1 MTLIPYPNDP
11 ARLAATNPIFN
22 DNSFV
27 RGDEQRLNNSEI
39 WANFT
44 ELNSVLEIVNTELI
58 SQDTRLDTIE
68 STYFHRGLI
77 QGGIE
82 YNTASTFPFV
92 KQGVYEVSGKLIY
105 KTAIYNIL
113 SSDTF
118 FDNLQAI
125 DSYCGYLIM
134 MNSEGTIKYLL
145 YGEGIAQASQ
155 SVTNITGTTTKTLTV
170 PTVPGSG
177 TEQYIALISGTGSF
191 TGAFKATRASATT
204 FTIVLNSDLGS
215 DFTGMTVTLYYKIR
229 TLHGTGTLAN
239 KTDTTSIVYSPS
251 LGENTET
258 EAFAVFDSAK
268 NGFYC
273 TLSGLTDYRV
283 IGTMAGST
291 SSTTL
296 LPPQILSFLSGR
308 NKNDNILKANTIS
321 ALVTAAMRWTN
332 IETAY
337 GCDYIFYSN
346 NATFGSAIVLEREG
360 LASTSLQATAAA
372 AVPTVV
378 FIKSDLTNATYS
390 PAASAVLPY
399 IYNSIPSGIS
409 AVGVTMASEKLARFA
424 AIKPYG
430 TSTATGAA
438 GARFCFNLDILD

>member
-39 WANFT
+39 WANFSALDT
-44 ELNSVLEIVNTELI
+44 QVETIVNNGYQI
-58 SQDTRLDTIE
+58 KGYIN
-68 STYFHRGLI
+68 
-77 QGGIE
+77 GGIE
-82 YNTASTFPFV
+82 FDTASTFPFV

-125 DSYCGYLIM
+125 DSYCAYLIM
-134 MNSEGTIKYLL
+134 MNSSGTIKYLL

-155 SVTNITGTTTKTLTV
+155 SVTSITGTTTKTLTV
-170 PTVPGSG
+170 PAVPGSG

-204 FTIVLNSDLGS
+204 FTIVLDSDLGS
-215 DFTGMTVTLYYKIR
+215 TFTGMVVTLYYKIR
-229 TLHGTGTLAN
+229 TLHGTGALAN

-258 EAFAVFDSAK
+258 NSFALFDSAK

-291 SSTTL
+291 SSTTVQSD
-296 LPPQILSFLSGR
+296 QIISFLSGR
-308 NKNDNILKANTIS
+308 NKNDNLVRVQNIS
-321 ALVTAAMRWTN
+321 ALVSSAIRWT
-332 IETAY
+332 TTLYAF

-346 NATFGSAIVLEREG
+346 DATYGSWISFQRAGSASARIQTYNSASG
-360 LASTSLQATAAA
+360 GASLASLSFSPLSTGFTNVIYSLLNDL
-372 AVPTVV
+372 AVSFV
-378 FIKSDLTNATYS
+378 A
-390 PAASAVLPY
+390 
-399 IYNSIPSGIS
+399 
-409 AVGVTMASEKLARFA
+409 
-424 AIKPYG
+424 G
-430 TSTATGAA
+430 TTLGSTAIATLTIPVKRGAILKPFTTTPITLSSNVA
-438 GARFCFNLDILD
+438 KFDCKLDILN

>member
-39 WANFT
+39 WANFV
-44 ELNSVLEIVNTELI
+44 ELDSVLEIVQNTFLVKGY
-58 SQDTRLDTIE
+58 LN
-68 STYFHRGLI
+68 
-77 QGGIE
+77 GGVE
-82 YNTASTFPFV
+82 FDTASTFPV
-92 KQGVYEVSGKLIY
+92 LKKGVYEVSGKLIY
-105 KTAIYNIL
+105 KTSDTNIAL
-113 SSDTF
+113 SDTF

-125 DSYCGYLIM
+125 DSYCAYLIM
-134 MNSEGTIKYLL
+134 MNSSGTIKYLL

-170 PTVPGSG
+170 PAVPGSG

-215 DFTGMTVTLYYKIR
+215 TFSGMTVTLYYKIR
-229 TLHGTGTLAN
+229 TLHGTGSLAN

-258 EAFAVFDSAK
+258 NSFALFDSAK

-291 SSTTL
+291 SSTTVQSD
-296 LPPQILSFLSGR
+296 QILSFLSGR
-308 NKNDNILKANTIS
+308 NKNDNLVRVQNIS
-321 ALVTAAMRWTN
+321 ALVSSAIRWTT
-332 IETAY
+332 ILYAF
-337 GCDYIFYSN
+337 GCDYIFYPN
-346 NATFGSAIVLEREG
+346 DATYGSWISFQRAGSA
-360 LASTSLQATAAA
+360 
-372 AVPTVV
+372 
-378 FIKSDLTNATYS
+378 
-390 PAASAVLPY
+390 SAR
-399 IYNSIPSGIS
+399 IQTYNS
-409 AVGVTMASEKLARFA
+409 
-424 AIKPYG
+424 
-430 TSTATGAA
+430 AA
-438 GARFCFNLDILD
+438 GGVFASLYFSPLSTGFTNVTNNLINDIAGSLIAGTTGSTTIVTLTIPVKRGAILKPFTIASVTLSSNIAKFDCYFQIPN

>member
-1 MTLIPYPNDP
+1 MTYLPYPDDP

-39 WANFT
+39 WENFNG
-44 ELNSVLEIVNTELI
+44 LDTELI
-58 SQDTRLDTIE
+58 AQDTRLDTIE
-68 STYFHRGLI
+68 STYFHKGLI
-77 QGGIE
+77 QGGLE
-82 YNTASTFPFV
+82 YDTASTFPFV

-113 SSDTF
+113 TSNTF

-125 DSYCGYLIM
+125 DSYCSYLIM
-134 MNSEGTIKYLL
+134 MNSSGTIKYLL

-170 PTVPGSG
+170 PTVPGAAA
-177 TEQYIALISGTGSF
+177 EQYIALISGTGSF

-215 DFTGMTVTLYYKIR
+215 TFSGMTVTLYYKIR
-229 TLHGTGTLAN
+229 TLHGTGALAN

-258 EAFAVFDSAK
+258 NSFALFDSAK

-296 LPPQILSFLSGR
+296 LPEQILSFLSGR
-308 NKNDNILKANTIS
+308 NKNDNSLKANTIS
-321 ALVTAAMRWTN
+321 ALVTNAIRWTN
-332 IETAY
+332 IERAY
-337 GCDYIFYSN
+337 GCDYVFYSN
-346 NATFGSAIVLEREG
+346 NATFGSAIIMQRGGVG
-360 LASTSLQATAAA
+360 GVSFQATAAGA
-372 AVPTVV
+372 SPTIL
-378 FIKSDLTNATYS
+378 FIKTDHTSANYS
-390 PAASAVLPY
+390 PAVSPVLPY
-399 IYNSIPSGIS
+399 YINSIPSGIS
-409 AVGVTMASEKLARFA
+409 NVGISSLAEKLSKDSV
-424 AIKPYG
+424 IKVFG
-430 TSTATGAA
+430 TSTATAIA
-438 GARFCFNLDILD
+438 TARLAFDLSVLS

>member
-1 MTLIPYPNDP
+1 MTYLPYPDDP

-39 WANFT
+39 WANFSALDT
-44 ELNSVLEIVNTELI
+44 QVETIVNNGYQI
-58 SQDTRLDTIE
+58 KGYIN
-68 STYFHRGLI
+68 
-77 QGGIE
+77 GGIE
-82 YNTASTFPFV
+82 FDTASTFPFV
-92 KQGVYEVSGKLIY
+92 RQGVYEVSGKLIY

-113 SSDTF
+113 VTDTF

-125 DSYCGYLIM
+125 DSYCAYLIM
-134 MNSEGTIKYLL
+134 MNSSGTIKYLI
-145 YGEGIAQASQ
+145 YGEGVAQASQ
-155 SVTNITGTTTKTLTV
+155 SVTAISGTTTKTLTV
-170 PTVPGSG
+170 PAVPGSG

-215 DFTGMTVTLYYKIR
+215 TFTGMTVTLYYKIR
-229 TLHGTGTLAN
+229 TLHGTGALAN

-258 EAFAVFDSAK
+258 NAFAVFDTAK

-291 SSTTL
+291 SSTTVQSD
-296 LPPQILSFLSGR
+296 QIISFLSGR
-308 NKNDNILKANTIS
+308 NKNDNLVRVQNIS
-321 ALVTAAMRWTN
+321 ALVSSAIRWT
-332 IETAY
+332 TTLYAF

-346 NATFGSAIVLEREG
+346 DATYGSWLSFQRGGRANARIQTYNSAAGGVFASLYFSPLSTGFTNVSNSLINDIAGSYIAGTTGSATIVTICLPVG
-360 LASTSLQATAAA
+360 
-372 AVPTVV
+372 
-378 FIKSDLTNATYS
+378 KSSILKPLTTTPVTLSSN
-390 PAASAVLPY
+390 SA
-399 IYNSIPSGIS
+399 
-409 AVGVTMASEKLARFA
+409 KFDC
-424 AIKPYG
+424 K
-430 TSTATGAA
+430 
-438 GARFCFNLDILD
+438 LDILN

>member
-1 MTLIPYPNDP
+1 MTYLPYPDDP

-39 WANFT
+39 WANFV
-44 ELNSVLEIVNTELI
+44 ELDSVLEIVQNTFLVKGY
-58 SQDTRLDTIE
+58 LN
-68 STYFHRGLI
+68 
-77 QGGIE
+77 GGVE
-82 YNTASTFPFV
+82 FDTASTFPFV

-125 DSYCGYLIM
+125 DSYCAYLIM
-134 MNSEGTIKYLL
+134 MNSSGTIKYLL
-145 YGEGIAQASQ
+145 YGEGEAQASQ

-170 PTVPGSG
+170 PAVPGSG

-215 DFTGMTVTLYYKIR
+215 TFSGMTVTLYYKIR
-229 TLHGTGTLAN
+229 TLHGTGSLAN

-258 EAFAVFDSAK
+258 NSFALFDSAK

-291 SSTTL
+291 SSTTVQSD
-296 LPPQILSFLSGR
+296 QILSFLSGR
-308 NKNDNILKANTIS
+308 NKNDNLVRVQNIS
-321 ALVTAAMRWTN
+321 ALVSSAIRWT
-332 IETAY
+332 TTLYAF

-346 NATFGSAIVLEREG
+346 DATYGSWISFQRAGSA
-360 LASTSLQATAAA
+360 
-372 AVPTVV
+372 
-378 FIKSDLTNATYS
+378 
-390 PAASAVLPY
+390 SAR
-399 IYNSIPSGIS
+399 IQTYNS
-409 AVGVTMASEKLARFA
+409 
-424 AIKPYG
+424 
-430 TSTATGAA
+430 AA
-438 GARFCFNLDILD
+438 GGALADLSFSPLSTGFTNVTNSLLNDLAINYITGTTGSIAIATLTIPVRRGAILKPFTTTPVTLSNNAAKFDCFFQIPN

>member
-39 WANFT
+39 WANFSAID
-44 ELNSVLEIVNTELI
+44 SVLEIVNNNYQI
-58 SQDTRLDTIE
+58 
-68 STYFHRGLI
+68 RGLI
-77 QGGIE
+77 NGSVE
-82 YNTASTFPFV
+82 FHTASTFPV
-92 KQGVYEVSGKLIY
+92 LKKGVYEVSGKLIY
-105 KTAIYNIL
+105 KTSDTNIAL
-113 SSDTF
+113 SDTF

-125 DSYCGYLIM
+125 DSYCAYLIM
-134 MNSEGTIKYLL
+134 MNSSGTIKYLL

-170 PTVPGSG
+170 PAVPGSG

-215 DFTGMTVTLYYKIR
+215 TFTGMTVTLYYKIR
-229 TLHGTGTLAN
+229 TLHGTGALAN

-258 EAFAVFDSAK
+258 NSFALFDSAK

-283 IGTMAGST
+283 IGTMSGST
-291 SSTTL
+291 SSTTVQSD
-296 LPPQILSFLSGR
+296 QIFSFLSGR
-308 NKNDNILKANTIS
+308 NKNDNFLSVQNVSALVSQAIRWNTIS
-321 ALVTAAMRWTN
+321 SAF
-332 IETAY
+332 
-337 GCDYIFYSN
+337 GCDYIFYSSDATYGSWVSYQRQALVNSRFQGFHATLAIASGIYYSPNAADYTNTALSNITIDSYQN
-346 NATFGSAIVLEREG
+346 NF
-360 LASTSLQATAAA
+360 STSGS
-372 AVPTVV
+372 V
-378 FIKSDLTNATYS
+378 
-390 PAASAVLPY
+390 VLPSSSLPVGKGA
-399 IYNSIPSGIS
+399 ILKPLTSSITTGSN
-409 AVGVTMASEKLARFA
+409 AVKFKSVMSIF
-424 AIKPYG
+424 
-430 TSTATGAA
+430 
-438 GARFCFNLDILD
+438 

>member
-39 WANFT
+39 WANFV
-44 ELNSVLEIVNTELI
+44 ELDSVLEIVQNTFLVKGY
-58 SQDTRLDTIE
+58 LN
-68 STYFHRGLI
+68 
-77 QGGIE
+77 GGIE
-82 YNTASTFPFV
+82 FDTASTFPV
-92 KQGVYEVSGKLIY
+92 LKKGVYEVSGKLIY
-105 KTAIYNIL
+105 KTSDTNIAL
-113 SSDTF
+113 SDTF

-125 DSYCGYLIM
+125 DSYCAYLIM
-134 MNSEGTIKYLL
+134 MNSSGTIKYLL

-170 PTVPGSG
+170 PAVPGSG

-215 DFTGMTVTLYYKIR
+215 TFTGMTVTLYYKIR
-229 TLHGTGTLAN
+229 TLHGTGALAN

-258 EAFAVFDSAK
+258 NSFALFDSAK

-291 SSTTL
+291 SSTTIQSD
-296 LPPQILSFLSGR
+296 QIFPFLSGR
-308 NKNDNILKANTIS
+308 NKNDNYLSVNSVS
-321 ALVTAAMRWTN
+321 ALVTNALRWSS
-332 IETAY
+332 IISAF
-337 GCDYIFYSN
+337 GCDYVFYSN
-346 NATFGSAIVLEREG
+346 DATYGSWAVFNRRCVVDARFQCYHATLATGSFIYFSPNLADYTNVTNNSITTDAASNNFSTSGAITLAVTNIKAGRQSILKPLTAALTTGSAIVK
-360 LASTSLQATAAA
+360 
-372 AVPTVV
+372 
-378 FIKSDLTNATYS
+378 FKMNC
-390 PAASAVLPY
+390 
-399 IYNSIPSGIS
+399 SIPS
-409 AVGVTMASEKLARFA
+409 
-424 AIKPYG
+424 
-430 TSTATGAA
+430 
-438 GARFCFNLDILD
+438 

>member
-39 WANFT
+39 WANFSALDT
-44 ELNSVLEIVNTELI
+44 QVETIVNNGYQI
-58 SQDTRLDTIE
+58 KGYIN
-68 STYFHRGLI
+68 
-77 QGGIE
+77 GGIE
-82 YNTASTFPFV
+82 FDTASTFPFV

-118 FDNLQAI
+118 FDNLRAI
-125 DSYCGYLIM
+125 DSYCAYLIM

-170 PTVPGSG
+170 PAVPGSG

-215 DFTGMTVTLYYKIR
+215 TFTGMTVTLYYKIR
-229 TLHGTGTLAN
+229 TLHGTGALAN

-258 EAFAVFDSAK
+258 NSFALFDSAK

-321 ALVTAAMRWTN
+321 ALVTSAMRWTN
-332 IETAY
+332 TETAY

-346 NATFGSAIVLEREG
+346 DATFGSAIVLQKGG
-360 LASTSLQATAAA
+360 LASASLQATPAAA
-372 AVPTVV
+372 TVTIV
-378 FIKSDLTNATYS
+378 FIKSDLTNTTYS
-390 PAASAVLPY
+390 PAVNPSLPY
-399 IYNSIPSGIS
+399 INNSIPSGLS
-409 AVGVTMASEKLARFA
+409 LVGVTMATEKLSRFA
-424 AIKPYG
+424 VIKPYG
-430 TSTATGAA
+430 SNIATGVA
-438 GARFCFNLDILD
+438 GVRFCFNLAILD

>member
-1 MTLIPYPNDP
+1 MTYLPYPLDP

-39 WANFT
+39 WANFS
-44 ELNSVLEIVNTELI
+44 ELDTQIETIVNNGYQI
-58 SQDTRLDTIE
+58 KGYIN
-68 STYFHRGLI
+68 
-77 QGGIE
+77 GGIE
-82 YNTASTFPFV
+82 FGTASTFPSV
-92 KQGVYEVSGKLIY
+92 NQGVYEVSGKLIY

-125 DSYCGYLIM
+125 DSYCSYLIM
-134 MNSEGTIKYLL
+134 MNSEGTIRYLI

-215 DFTGMTVTLYYKIR
+215 TFSGMTVTLYYKIR
-229 TLHGTGTLAN
+229 TLHGTGSLAN

-258 EAFAVFDSAK
+258 NSFALFDSAK

-291 SSTTL
+291 SSTTV
-296 LPPQILSFLSGR
+296 QSDQVIRFLSGR
-308 NKNDNILKANTIS
+308 NKNDNNLRANTATLIS
-321 ALVTAAMRWTN
+321 SAMRWTN
-332 IETAY
+332 ITKAF
-337 GCDYIFYSN
+337 GCDYVFYSN
-346 NATFGSAIVLEREG
+346 DATYGSWIIPNRSGVLKARLQFPPTPLAATIYFSPDSADYTNVTIASTTHYSAITTINSVGGNITAEIPTGRNSVLKTM
-360 LASTSLQATAAA
+360 LNT
-372 AVPTVV
+372 
-378 FIKSDLTNATYS
+378 
-390 PAASAVLPY
+390 
-399 IYNSIPSGIS
+399 GI
-409 AVGVTMASEKLARFA
+409 A
-424 AIKPYG
+424 G
-430 TSTATGAA
+430 TQVK
-438 GARFCFNLDILD
+438 FDCIFQIL